1 MIPHEYP
8 RILFSQR
15 IGEWPVR
22 DFGLDFAGD
31 MRLLPVPNRV
41 LDDTALVLS
50 DRTRLRACLLL
61 GIIDS

>member
-1 MIPHEYP
+1 M
-8 RILFSQR
+8 
-15 IGEWPVR
+15 R